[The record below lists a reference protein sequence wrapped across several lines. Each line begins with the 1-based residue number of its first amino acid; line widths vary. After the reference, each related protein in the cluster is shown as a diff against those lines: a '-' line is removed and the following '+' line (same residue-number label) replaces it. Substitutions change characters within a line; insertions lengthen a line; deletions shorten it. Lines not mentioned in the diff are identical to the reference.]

1 MPDFVLEQANQAAG
15 IYEQLEQI
23 IQTIE
28 AISQSTTDV
37 GAAQELQIV
46 EAKLTAVLPL
56 FNQDELLPLL
66 ASQLKAPL
74 TQNKVQR
81 MGLSKE
87 VIRMS
92 VQLRLTPK
100 EISTSFEDKGIDIG
114 PHAITTFLT
123 AYENSTYA
131 EKIKAKTSSIFD
143 TPEQLERLLTII
155 NTQLGRLSN
164 AVDPKQQ
171 ENHRGYVSELRQSLK
186 LAADLQMSVHKQME
200 QARFQADIREIL
212 LNICTADQRDLVI
225 KHLERY
231 ASTQTTV
238 GSTYNQL
245 PYALEK

>member
-1 MPDFVLEQANQAAG
+1 MSEFALEQANQAAG

-23 IQTIE
+23 GQTVA
-28 AISQSTTDV
+28 AIAQSTTDF
-37 GAAQELQIV
+37 GAAQELRVV
-46 EAKLTAVLPL
+46 EAKLAAVLPL

-81 MGLSKE
+81 LGLSKE
-87 VIRMS
+87 VVRMS
-92 VQLRLTPK
+92 TNLRLTPK
-100 EISTSFEDKGIDIG
+100 EISAALTDQGIEIG
-114 PHAITTFLT
+114 HNAIITFLT
-123 AYENSTYA
+123 QYENSSYA

-164 AVDPKQQ
+164 AIDPKQQ
-171 ENHRGYVSELRQSLK
+171 ENHKGYVAELRQSLK

-212 LNICTADQRDLVI
+212 VNICTAEQRDLVI
-225 KHLERY
+225 KHLEKY
-231 ASTQTTV
+231 AATQTTV
-238 GSTYNQL
+238 SSTYNQL
-245 PYALEK
+245 PYAT

>member
-1 MPDFVLEQANQAAG
+1 MSDFALEQANQTAG

-23 IQTIE
+23 EQTVA
-28 AISQSTTDV
+28 AIAHSTTDV

-46 EAKLTAVLPL
+46 KAKLAAVLPL
-56 FNQDELLPLL
+56 FDQDELLPLL
-66 ASQLKAPL
+66 ASQLKVPL

-81 MGLSKE
+81 LGLSKE
-87 VIRMS
+87 VVRMS
-92 VQLRLTPK
+92 IQLRLTPK
-100 EISTSFEDKGIDIG
+100 EISAALTDQGVEIG
-114 PHAITTFLT
+114 YNAISSFLT
-123 AYENSTYA
+123 QYENSSYA

-171 ENHRGYVSELRQSLK
+171 ENHRGYVAELRQSLK

-212 LNICTADQRDLVI
+212 VNICTPEQRDLVI
-225 KHLERY
+225 RHLERY
-231 ASTQTTV
+231 AATQTTV

-245 PYALEK
+245 PYQSEI